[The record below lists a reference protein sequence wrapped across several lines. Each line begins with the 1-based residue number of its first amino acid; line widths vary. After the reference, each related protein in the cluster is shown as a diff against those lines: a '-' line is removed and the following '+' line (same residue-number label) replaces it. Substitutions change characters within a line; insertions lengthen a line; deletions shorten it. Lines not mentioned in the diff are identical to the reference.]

1 MKLSALNQI
10 KGKVSAIKEGMTTD
24 HVQVDLG
31 HGILVTSAL
40 TREAHGALQ
49 LKEGD
54 EVTVAIGEANVIL
67 GK

>member
-1 MKLSALNQI
+1 
-10 KGKVSAIKEGMTTD
+10 
-24 HVQVDLG
+24 VQVDLG